1 MNIQPW
7 GCAVMSEQRVCT
19 RDSGPPTDGTV
30 GPTYSEGDEVSDPV
44 GRAEAPNIV
53 GPSLLRHGQSQHSG
67 SATFSTTKELP
78 YSAKST
84 NSGDR
89 KQDKPI
95 SPNQA
100 KRVYICVTT
109 DEPTSRVDD
118 KWPRLSPTNTGCTGI
133 GRRHACRRGS
143 I

>member
-1 MNIQPW
+1 
-7 GCAVMSEQRVCT
+7 MSEQRMCT
-19 RDSGPPTDGTV
+19 CDSGPPTDGTV

-67 SATFSTTKELP
+67 SATFSTTKELS
-78 YSAKST
+78 YSAKSA

-100 KRVYICVTT
+100 KKVYICVTT
-109 DEPTSRVDD
+109 DEPM
-118 KWPRLSPTNTGCTGI
+118 LSPDGTPTLLQGSDSRPLA
-133 GRRHACRRGS
+133 RRSREWARREGKQL
-143 I
+143 ILCP